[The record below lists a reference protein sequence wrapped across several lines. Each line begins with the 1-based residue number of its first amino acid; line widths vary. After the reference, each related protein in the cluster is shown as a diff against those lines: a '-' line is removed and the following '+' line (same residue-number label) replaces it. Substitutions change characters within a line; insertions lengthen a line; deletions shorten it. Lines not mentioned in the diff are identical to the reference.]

1 MLSIAERSFIIST
14 AFYKLDPLPPPLYP
28 SPLPSSTPP
37 PKEILI
43 SLLQDVVEIIVD
55 KGPRV
60 NIEVLIRS
68 QRESKVFL
76 RKQQEEE
83 RIEASPMAS
92 EEIKTLTLAATSGIE
107 AENAT
112 EITSKLSQYYMYVLN
127 IWLFSLV
134 QSR

>member
-14 AFYKLDPLPPPLYP
+14 AFYKLDPHPSPPPPL
-28 SPLPSSTPP
+28 
-37 PKEILI
+37 KEILI

-83 RIEASPMAS
+83 RREASPMAS

>member
-1 MLSIAERSFIIST
+1 M
-14 AFYKLDPLPPPLYP
+14 
-28 SPLPSSTPP
+28 
-37 PKEILI
+37 
-43 SLLQDVVEIIVD
+43 VEIIVD
-55 KGPRV
+55 KGPRL

-68 QRESKVFL
+68 HRESKVFL

-83 RIEASPMAS
+83 RREASPMAS

-107 AENAT
+107 AENNAT